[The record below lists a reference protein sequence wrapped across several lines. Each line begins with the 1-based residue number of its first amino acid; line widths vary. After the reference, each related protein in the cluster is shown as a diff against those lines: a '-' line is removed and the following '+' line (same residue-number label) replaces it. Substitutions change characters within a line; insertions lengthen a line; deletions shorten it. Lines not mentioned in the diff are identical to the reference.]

1 MASHCSR
8 IGMMCDGHGTFISK
22 EVRRRS
28 REKGLPEMM
37 RIGGGVS
44 NFEYGRRLLLLFLS
58 VFIVWVVCIKGE
70 IERR

>member
-1 MASHCSR
+1 
-8 IGMMCDGHGTFISK
+8 
-22 EVRRRS
+22 
-28 REKGLPEMM
+28 M